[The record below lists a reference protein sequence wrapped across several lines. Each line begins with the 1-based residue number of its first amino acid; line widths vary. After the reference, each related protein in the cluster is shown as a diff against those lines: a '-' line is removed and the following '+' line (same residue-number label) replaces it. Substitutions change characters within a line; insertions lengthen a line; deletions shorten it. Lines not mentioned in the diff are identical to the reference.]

1 MPEGVFLCSIM
12 PRYRDQEGHCRY
24 RKSSK
29 NIDILI
35 GLWSTNEREM
45 SSMYV
50 LGINASPKG
59 KESQTLRLVN
69 AVLKGAAQE
78 GAETETVDLYSL
90 HIEYCTACGTCYATG
105 ECTLIDDFPELF
117 DQIMEAE
124 GIVLGSPN
132 YIDSV
137 TAPLKA
143 AFDRMA
149 DAIHCQMLS
158 GKYACSVCTAGG
170 SGQEE
175 VVAYMN
181 RVLTNLGATVVGG
194 VGVAIGR
201 DLSAIVQAEKD
212 SVTLGKRL
220 VESIRGEHQYPEQE
234 EIHRRK
240 REYFCNLVK
249 YNKTRWAHE
258 YDWWVEKGAIL
269 E

>member
-1 MPEGVFLCSIM
+1 MKI
-12 PRYRDQEGHCRY
+12 
-24 RKSSK
+24 
-29 NIDILI
+29 
-35 GLWSTNEREM
+35 
-45 SSMYV
+45 

-69 AVLKGAAQE
+69 AVLQGAKQE
-78 GAETETVDLYSL
+78 GAEVDIIDLYSL
-90 HIEYCTACGTCYATG
+90 RIEYCTACGTCYATG
-105 ECTLIDDFPELF
+105 ECTLIDDFPDLF
-117 DQIMEAE
+117 DQILEAD
-124 GIVLGSPN
+124 GIILGSPN

-158 GKYACSVCTAGG
+158 GKFGCSVCTAGG
-170 SGQEE
+170 SGQDE

-201 DLSAIVQAEKD
+201 DLSAIIQAEKD
-212 SVTLGKRL
+212 SVTLGRKL
-220 VESIRGEHQYPEQE
+220 AQSVRGEHRYPEQE
-234 EIHRRK
+234 EIHRQR
-240 REYFCNLVK
+240 REYFCQLVK

-258 YDWWVEKGAIL
+258 YDWWMEKGL
-269 E
+269 FREK

>member
-1 MPEGVFLCSIM
+1 M
-12 PRYRDQEGHCRY
+12 
-24 RKSSK
+24 K
-29 NIDILI
+29 
-35 GLWSTNEREM
+35 
-45 SSMYV
+45 V

-59 KESQTLRLVN
+59 KESQTLRLVT
-69 AVLKGAAQE
+69 AVLQGAKEE
-78 GAETETVDLYSL
+78 GAETEIIDLYSV

-105 ECTLIDDFPELF
+105 ECTLIDDFPEFF
-117 DQIMEAE
+117 DQIVDAD

-170 SGQEE
+170 SGQDD
-175 VVAYMN
+175 VINYMN
-181 RVLTNLGATVVGG
+181 HVLTIMGATAVGG

-201 DLSAIVQAEKD
+201 DLSAILQAEKD
-212 SVTLGKRL
+212 SVALGRKL
-220 VESIRGEHQYPEQE
+220 VQSVRGEHRYPEQE
-234 EIHRRK
+234 EIHRRR
-240 REYFCNLVK
+240 REYFCQLVK

-258 YDWWVEKGAIL
+258 YDWWVEKGAIQK
-269 E
+269 EE